1 MWKEI
6 TEERYSTQL
15 HFMMPTAMTDW
26 GFLAGRVEAA
36 ICGLR
41 QNQWSVF
48 RIDRAHHHQRVRFPE
63 NIRRS
68 ITANMGGSNRAE
80 PTSRRQSRGGL
91 WGAPSLV
98 LKRFHGVEG
107 GCAHPGGG
115 SYSDGRRAT

>member
-26 GFLAGRVEAA
+26 GFLAGKVEAA

-68 ITANMGGSNRAE
+68 ITA
-80 PTSRRQSRGGL
+80 
-91 WGAPSLV
+91 
-98 LKRFHGVEG
+98 K
-107 GCAHPGGG
+107 
-115 SYSDGRRAT
+115 RRANQPAAIKERPVGRPLTGLETISRC